1 MNCNDFPLQS
11 LISGSWFKLIC
22 GASFQHVP
30 SIRSL
35 VIAYGLEGA
44 DCIDVAAEPAVVAA
58 AQEGLAACERLTIA
72 KKSHQNSQNY
82 PQQNQQNY
90 PHHNQQ
96 QDDRW
101 RKPWLMVS
109 VNDGEDPHFRTAR
122 FDPKRCPADCPRPCE
137 RVCPTGAIAL
147 NSAAPGVNE
156 PLCYGCGRCLSVC
169 PHGYIDAVTY
179 QRSPQDLPD
188 LVLDLGIDA
197 LEIHTHVGHYQQFQT
212 LWRSVRPYLPNLKLV
227 AVSCPRHPE
236 AISYLGDLWD
246 WVAKDVRRA
255 GCAWL
260 WQADGKPMSG
270 DLGQKATDPAIAY
283 GEDLLKTNLPGFIQ
297 LAGGTNQTTAD
308 KLRQRGL
315 MGKIAGVAYG
325 GYGRSQL
332 KPVLDQL
339 ERREQQCN
347 QTLTLESQTDL
358 LHQGRAIARNLIAP
372 LKGSVPPHSPAVLT
386 PIPLNQSL

>member
-1 MNCNDFPLQS
+1 MNCNNSPLQS
-11 LISGSWFKLIC
+11 LNSGGWFKLIC

-58 AQEGLAACERLTIA
+58 AQEGLGACERLVHGT
-72 KKSHQNSQNY
+72 K
-82 PQQNQQNY
+82 PQGDSWQ
-90 PHHNQQ
+90 
-96 QDDRW
+96 R
-101 RKPWLMVS
+101 PWLMVS

-122 FDPKRCPADCPRPCE
+122 FDPSRCPAHCPRPCE
-137 RVCPTGAIAL
+137 RVCPTGAIAFEANIPN
-147 NSAAPGVNE
+147 NSAHSSVIE

-179 QRSPQDLPD
+179 QRSPQDLPA
-188 LVLDLGIDA
+188 LVLDLGVDA
-197 LEIHTHVGHYQQFQT
+197 LEIHTHVGHYKKFQT
-212 LWRSVRPYLPNLKLV
+212 LWRSVRPYLPNLRLV
-227 AVSCPRHPE
+227 AVSCPRHPD
-236 AISYLGDLWD
+236 AIPYLREIWD
-246 WVAKDVRRA
+246 WVGSDVRRS

-270 DLGQKATDPAIAY
+270 DLGQKATDPAIAD
-283 GEDLLKTNLPGFIQ
+283 GEDLLRANLPGFIQ

-315 MGKIAGVAYG
+315 LGKIAGVAYG

-339 ERREQQCN
+339 EQREQRCN
-347 QTLTLESQTDL
+347 QTLTLESQADL
-358 LHQGRAIARNLIAP
+358 LHRGRAIARNLIAP
-372 LKGSVPPHSPAVLT
+372 LKGSVPVNSPTNLT
-386 PIPLNQSL
+386 PAPLKQRP